1 MLEAVEVD
9 AALVVVP
16 VLVVDWILVEEE
28 EVVPAT
34 VVVVDVGVTTVDP
47 PHAVVMKSVG
57 SSGYSQTIKPASQP
71 RAFACTMQ
79 TARADGLM

>member
-1 MLEAVEVD
+1 MPPFVSTESEHLLEAVEVD

-47 PHAVVMKSVG
+47 PHACETKRPSALLVARSVEG
-57 SSGYSQTIKPASQP
+57 ITKG
-71 RAFACTMQ
+71 
-79 TARADGLM
+79 ARW